1 MRESSLRGSL
11 RGHLFH
17 FRKHPQGMKTLSKL
31 SPSKT
36 LRSMWKPDEPIQL
49 VDYAVLLIHTVFL
62 FLFKQASFL
71 SARWWKCDV
80 LFESV

>member
-1 MRESSLRGSL
+1 MRGSSLRGSL

-17 FRKHPQGMKTLSKL
+17 FRKYPQGMKTLSKL

-36 LRSMWKPDEPIQL
+36 LRSTWKPDETIQL
-49 VDYAVLLIHTVFL
+49 VGYAVLLIRTVFSL
-62 FLFKQASFL
+62 LFKEASFL

-80 LFESV
+80 PFESV